1 MLTTWRILNT
11 KMKKSNPF
19 TTIRYV
25 LPACLSA
32 FVLVAVAQTEFT
44 ALEQQKINIET
55 PGLFASSDVFT
66 VEFGSMPS
74 ANYSFP
80 LPVGTATV
88 KSDLSMEITTKK
100 GDAVKAMFPGTV
112 RMSWLHPRYGHV
124 VVLRHDNGLETVYA
138 RNAQNL
144 VKVGDHVRAGQT
156 IAIVGGEDG
165 RVFCDFSVMVNGG
178 RINPEIMI
186 SPKSHRLLSQT
197 VEFRKR
203 GFNVEVT
210 VVDPDPWSDKNLA
223 KKNTDRGIEATD
235 PFAGGSK
242 FTLYLDNI
250 SDEDW
255 CYPLLGAK
263 VISPFGQ
270 RGGRRHTGVDLKT
283 RPNDPILAAFDG
295 VVVMSQRYSGYGNCV
310 ILKHAN
316 GLQTLYSHNSKN
328 LVKVG
333 DRVRAGQKLALTG
346 RTGRA
351 TTEHLHFEVRIN
363 GRPYNPNI
371 IFDHATRQLRRE
383 PVTFTKSG
391 GVSAGKRL
399 SGKKKISPKKKKR

>member
-1 MLTTWRILNT
+1 MIRRYAILAYLSVVALT
-11 KMKKSNPF
+11 
-19 TTIRYV
+19 
-25 LPACLSA
+25 
-32 FVLVAVAQTEFT
+32 AVAQTEFT

-55 PGLFASSDVFT
+55 PGLFSSSDVFT

-74 ANYSFP
+74 ADYCFP

-88 KSDLSMEITTKK
+88 KSDLSMEIATKK

-112 RMSWLHPRYGHV
+112 RMSWQHPRYGRV
-124 VVLRHDNGLETVYA
+124 IVLRHDNGLETVYA

-144 VKVGDHVRAGQT
+144 VKVGERVKAGQT
-156 IAIVGGEDG
+156 IAIVGGMDG
-165 RVFCDFSVMVNGG
+165 RVFCEFSVMVNGG
-178 RINPEIMI
+178 RVNPEIMI

-210 VVDPDPWSDKNLA
+210 VVDPDPWSDKNLD
-223 KKNTDRGIEATD
+223 KKQTDRLAEAND
-235 PFAGGSK
+235 PFGGGNK
-242 FTLYLDNI
+242 FTLYLNNI
-250 SDEDW
+250 ADDEW
-255 CYPLLGAK
+255 CYPLPGAK
-263 VISPFGQ
+263 VISPFGP
-270 RGGRRHTGVDLKT
+270 RGRRSHSGVDLKT

-310 ILKHAN
+310 IVKHAN
-316 GLQTLYSHNSKN
+316 GLQTLYSHNVKN

-333 DRVRAGQKLALTG
+333 DHVKAGQKLALTG

-351 TTEHLHFEVRIN
+351 TTEHLHFEIRIN
-363 GRPYNPNI
+363 GRPYNPNL
-371 IFDHATRQLRRE
+371 IFDHTTHQLRRE

-391 GVSAGKRL
+391 GVSKAKRT
-399 SGKKKISPKKKKR
+399 SGKKKISTRKKKR